1 MIISKRCKLKRII
14 SFEFRHVKLAE
25 KKGHEKTR
33 EDFVAISQAVYA
45 HLPCSARC
53 RSHSEIPSSPTRVT
67 FVLDLRSNTWLL
79 PRISYILDCKNS
91 NRDTARLE
99 QPDDPIANADSIL
112 DKNSLDRERVFK
124 KYLKIMKTRKTTSK
138 NIKVWYLKK
147 WNEKKMSKI
156 TPTLLSQVSNRKFGN
171 LGRSNN
177 LFRDSKL
184 LPLTFQLKT
193 VKVMRILEMARVSFF
208 SF

>member
-1 MIISKRCKLKRII
+1 MKRII

-33 EDFVAISQAVYA
+33 GDFVAISQAVYA
-45 HLPCSARC
+45 HLPCFARC

-79 PRISYILDCKNS
+79 SRISYILDCKNS

-99 QPDDPIANADSIL
+99 QQDDPIANADSIS
-112 DKNSLDRERVFK
+112 DKNSLGRERVFK

-147 WNEKKMSKI
+147 WNEENVK
-156 TPTLLSQVSNRKFGN
+156 
-171 LGRSNN
+171 NN
-177 LFRDSKL
+177 TDSSV
-184 LPLTFQLKT
+184 TG
-193 VKVMRILEMARVSFF
+193 I
-208 SF
+208 

>member
-1 MIISKRCKLKRII
+1 MYHGCCNSRRIFFFNAIPNRFQIRLLSYETIFKTIISKRCKLKRII

-33 EDFVAISQAVYA
+33 GDFVAISQAVYA

-99 QPDDPIANADSIL
+99 QPDDPI
-112 DKNSLDRERVFK
+112 
-124 KYLKIMKTRKTTSK
+124 SK
-138 NIKVWYLKK
+138 RWFN
-147 WNEKKMSKI
+147 
-156 TPTLLSQVSNRKFGN
+156 FG
-171 LGRSNN
+171 
-177 LFRDSKL
+177 
-184 LPLTFQLKT
+184 
-193 VKVMRILEMARVSFF
+193 
-208 SF
+208 